1 MVTVRRK
8 VSLDELESDILSI
21 LDHVIHKNEPVVIER
36 DGSEIALLHPVAS
49 EQTRQQA
56 KEQDAANL
64 RASLSAAGGWQG
76 LVDAEALKKRIAAAR
91 GSRRSPV
98 ML

>member
-1 MVTVRRK
+1 MVTVRKK

-21 LDHVIHKNEPVVIER
+21 LDHVVHKNEPVLIER

-49 EQTRQQA
+49 GQTRRRA
-56 KEQDAANL
+56 EEQEAADL

-91 GSRRSPV
+91 GSRRPPV
-98 ML
+98 PL